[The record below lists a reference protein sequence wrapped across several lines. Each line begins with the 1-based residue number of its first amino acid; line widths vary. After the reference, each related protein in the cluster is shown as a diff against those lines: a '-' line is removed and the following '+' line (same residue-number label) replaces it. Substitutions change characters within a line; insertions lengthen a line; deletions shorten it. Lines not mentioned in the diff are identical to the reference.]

1 MIAPAPTATFGNNRA
16 TESLRAMNRDDIKA
30 LMMMAMLMVVI
41 FATGL
46 LLNLWVVLWGV
57 DVAGR

>member
-1 MIAPAPTATFGNNRA
+1 
-16 TESLRAMNRDDIKA
+16 MNRDDIKA